1 MGFTRV
7 TTIAGA
13 VAAATMLFTATAGA
27 APIADT
33 GVPSIPTYQG
43 EPAVKNPIPKP
54 TKPEQNPFMAANPNS
69 NIHNDTWMTDAYNR
83 KRPARRHHRS
93 SRRYSLPVVALRLAR
108 LRLARAGSSSVCP
121 SIPFPPQARII
132 DPDTLAPIDTLR
144 PADGPEPAGT
154 ERVPELRRRRLL
166 LPRPEG
172 PDLGRRP
179 GPITS
184 S

>member
-13 VAAATMLFTATAGA
+13 VAAATILFTATAGA

-43 EPAVKNPIPKP
+43 EPAVKNPISKP

-83 KRPARRHHRS
+83 RGPLGDSPVQS
-93 SRRYSLPVVALRLAR
+93 SYTYAVLALRLAR
-108 LRLARAGSSSVCP
+108 LRLARAGS
-121 SIPFPPQARII
+121 
-132 DPDTLAPIDTLR
+132 
-144 PADGPEPAGT
+144 
-154 ERVPELRRRRLL
+154 
-166 LPRPEG
+166 
-172 PDLGRRP
+172 
-179 GPITS
+179 
-184 S
+184 